1 MHHALHLGCVCLGL
15 LVAALPHTAF
25 AQDRAQEGTPDKA
38 EAKRVALVIG
48 NSAYRS
54 APVLRNPRNDAADMA
69 AALRRL
75 GYRVIEAVDLD
86 KAAMDATLQDFT
98 AALAGAEQGV
108 FFYAGHGLQVGGENF
123 LVPIDAGFA
132 SPSALETETVRLDAV
147 QRGMEQAAKFSVLF
161 LDACRDNPLAL
172 ALAAGMGVRPG
183 DMARG
188 LASTTSGL
196 GTLISFSTQ
205 PGNVALDGQG
215 RNSPFAAALVKR
227 IAEPDSDLST
237 ILINVRNDVVRATEA
252 RQVPW
257 EHSSLWSR
265 FYLNPA
271 ADPANAVAS
280 AKPATDQ
287 RQELAL
293 WSGARDSGDVEQMR
307 AFVRRNPGG
316 DLSGPALMSIAR
328 TERWNERDARPAAW
342 RRSTQDDV
350 LPPIR
355 PGWQM
360 PRTAEAD
367 ARCRR
372 IYALL
377 TARVREARLQCG
389 PPR

>member
-1 MHHALHLGCVCLGL
+1 MASDRPGQRERPHVSCSAPRLRLSRLAGRGL
-15 LVAALPHTAF
+15 AHTAF
-25 AQDRAQEGTPDKA
+25 AQDRAQQGTPDTA
-38 EAKRVALVIG
+38 QAKRVAPVIG

-54 APVLRNPRNDAADMA
+54 APALKNPRNDAADMA

-86 KAAMDATLQDFT
+86 KAAMDATLKDFT

-172 ALAAGMGVRPG
+172 ALAAGMGMRPG

-188 LASTTSGL
+188 LAPTTSGL

-237 ILINVRNDVVRATEA
+237 IL
-252 RQVPW
+252 
-257 EHSSLWSR
+257 
-265 FYLNPA
+265 
-271 ADPANAVAS
+271 
-280 AKPATDQ
+280 
-287 RQELAL
+287 
-293 WSGARDSGDVEQMR
+293 
-307 AFVRRNPGG
+307 
-316 DLSGPALMSIAR
+316 
-328 TERWNERDARPAAW
+328 
-342 RRSTQDDV
+342 
-350 LPPIR
+350 
-355 PGWQM
+355 
-360 PRTAEAD
+360 
-367 ARCRR
+367 
-372 IYALL
+372 
-377 TARVREARLQCG
+377 
-389 PPR
+389 